1 MSNKGDLLHPGQV
14 IFEARKDKA
23 LPFGFFRGSIS
34 LPFFLW
40 GVDSKVEDERRE
52 GALSIAE
59 PPNLKEIL
67 TIHPITI
74 SNMLKIE
81 ALKKIMAYFW
91 RKEVC

>member
-1 MSNKGDLLHPGQV
+1 M
-14 IFEARKDKA
+14 
-23 LPFGFFRGSIS
+23 
-34 LPFFLW
+34 
-40 GVDSKVEDERRE
+40 
-52 GALSIAE
+52 SIAE

-81 ALKKIMAYFW
+81 VLKKIMAYFW